1 MQPLEARDLTCAYD
15 RHVVLQAL
23 TLTLHSAEVL
33 ALIGSN
39 GAGKTTL
46 LRALARL
53 LRPQTGTVLLAGQ
66 NAWRLSPRA
75 VARRL
80 ALAPQQEAAHWP
92 GTVEQAVALGR
103 APHRGWLLPYAA
115 HDHDVIERV
124 LQQTGLDTL
133 RHRLLTEL
141 SGGEQRR
148 VILARAL
155 AQEPQVLLLDEPT
168 AHLDLKYQAEVL
180 TLVQR
185 LAYQGGLTVVIALHD
200 LNQAALCA
208 HRLALLANGRLL
220 ALGSADEIL
229 TPERLA
235 YAYGVEVVVTP
246 HPIYGTP
253 MVAPLLALHKETKQP
268 VDTRHSPTQSSPD
281 GGWEGS
287 ER

>member
-1 MQPLEARDLTCAYD
+1 MQPLEAHDLTCAYG

-33 ALIGSN
+33 ALIGPN

-46 LRALARL
+46 LRVLARL
-53 LRPQTGTVLLAGQ
+53 LQPQTGTVLLAGQ

-103 APHRGWLLPYAA
+103 APHRGWLLPYTA
-115 HDHDVIERV
+115 HDHEVIERV
-124 LQQTGLDTL
+124 LQQTGLEGL

-168 AHLDLKYQAEVL
+168 AHLDLKYQTEVL

-185 LAYQGGLTVVIALHD
+185 LAYQDGLTVIIALHD

-208 HRLALLANGRLL
+208 QRLALLASGRLL
-220 ALGSADEIL
+220 ALGPADEIL

-235 YAYGVEVVVTP
+235 HAYGVEVVVTP

-253 MVAPLLALHKETKQP
+253 MVAPLLASHKA
-268 VDTRHSPTQSSPD
+268 TRQHADIKHSSTQGLPGAGD
-281 GGWEGS
+281 REYG
-287 ER
+287 R

>member
-1 MQPLEARDLTCAYD
+1 MQPLEARNLTCAYD
-15 RHVVLQAL
+15 RHVVLQTL
-23 TLTLHSAEVL
+23 TLTLHSGEVL
-33 ALIGSN
+33 ALIGPN

-66 NAWRLSPRA
+66 NAWRLTPRA

-80 ALAPQQEAAHWP
+80 ALAPQQEAALWS

-103 APHRGWLLPYAA
+103 APHRGWLLPYTA
-115 HDHDVIERV
+115 HDHEVIERV
-124 LQQTGLDTL
+124 LQQTGLGAL
-133 RHRLLTEL
+133 RHGLLTEL

-168 AHLDLKYQAEVL
+168 AHLDLKYQTEVL

-185 LAYQGGLTVVIALHD
+185 LASQDGLTVVIALHD

-208 HRLALLANGRLL
+208 YRMALLVNGKVL
-220 ALGSADEIL
+220 ALGPADEIL

-235 YAYGVEVVVTP
+235 HAYGVEVVVVP

-253 MVAPLLALHKETKQP
+253 MVAPLLALHKETKQYA
-268 VDTRHSPTQSSPD
+268 DIRHSSTQ
-281 GGWEGS
+281 GS
-287 ER
+287 QEASDRAYER

>member
-1 MQPLEARDLTCAYD
+1 MQPLEARDLTCAYG

-23 TLTLHSAEVL
+23 TLALHSAEVL
-33 ALIGSN
+33 ALIGPN

-53 LRPQTGTVLLAGQ
+53 LQPQTGTVLLAGQ
-66 NAWRLSPRA
+66 NAWRLSPKA

-103 APHRGWLLPYAA
+103 APHRGWLLPYVA

-124 LQQTGLDTL
+124 LQQTGLEAL

-185 LAYQGGLTVVIALHD
+185 LASQGGLTVVIALHD

-208 HRLALLANGRLL
+208 HRMALLASGRLL

-235 YAYGVEVVVTP
+235 HAYGVEVVVTP

-253 MVAPLLALHKETKQP
+253 MVAPLLALHKETQQDT
-268 VDTRHSPTQSSPD
+268 DTRHSPTQNSPGVGD
-281 GGWEGS
+281 CAYEY
-287 ER
+287 

>member
-1 MQPLEARDLTCAYD
+1 MQPLVAQELTCAYS
-15 RHVVLQAL
+15 HHIVLHSL
-23 TLTLHSAEVL
+23 TLALHRGEVL
-33 ALIGSN
+33 ALIGPN

-53 LRPQTGTVLLAGQ
+53 LQPQSGTVLLAGHNVWQ
-66 NAWRLSPRA
+66 LSPKS

-80 ALAPQQEAAHWP
+80 ALAFQQEVTSWP

-103 APHRGWLLPYAA
+103 APHRGWLLPYTA
-115 HDHDVIERV
+115 HDREIIEQV
-124 LQQTGLDTL
+124 LLHAGLAAL
-133 RHRLLTEL
+133 RHRQLTAL

-180 TLVQR
+180 TLVQH
-185 LAYQGGLTVVIALHD
+185 LAQQSGLSVVVALHD

-208 HRLALLANGRLL
+208 QRMALLMDGRLL
-220 ALGSADEIL
+220 AIGSPEAVL
-229 TPERLA
+229 TPELLA
-235 YAYGVEVVVTP
+235 HAYGIEVVVTP

-253 MVAPLLALHKETKQP
+253 MVAPLLT
-268 VDTRHSPTQSSPD
+268 SPHRPAPHTPGVSD
-281 GGWEGS
+281 GT
-287 ER
+287 